1 MRELYRI
8 KISQEDTN
16 ELFQK
21 YIYMRTIE
29 SIQPSFSVDAENMLE
44 ENLKYLTNLLDLA
57 QRDYNNFLSV
67 CVYKNS
73 DIEDIS
79 KYKVAIDFDEGCIIL
94 K

>member
-8 KISQEDTN
+8 KISQEDSN
-16 ELFQK
+16 DLFQK

-44 ENLKYLTNLLDLA
+44 ENFKYLTNLLDLA

-67 CVYKNS
+67 CAYKNS
-73 DIEDIS
+73 NVEDIS
-79 KYKVAIDFDEGCIIL
+79 KYKISVDFDGGYIIL